1 MRVCTLTWQWEK
13 SMLRL
18 DSMDRIDR
26 TIGCDIE
33 TMYFY
38 FGGIEQSLEDDV
50 VAIKHF
56 AKLTPTRVRAL

>member
-1 MRVCTLTWQWEK
+1 
-13 SMLRL
+13 MLRL